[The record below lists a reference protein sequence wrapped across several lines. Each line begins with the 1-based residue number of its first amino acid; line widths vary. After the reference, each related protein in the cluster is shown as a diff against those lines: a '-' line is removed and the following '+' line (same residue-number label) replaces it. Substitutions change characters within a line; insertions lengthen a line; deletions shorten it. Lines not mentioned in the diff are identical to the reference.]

1 MKDDADQNNQYVLN
15 QWPNLIVKLD
25 VERTL
30 REFQETHTRLGDC
43 AICGSV
49 TELVAAAWDT
59 PDRVDV
65 FRVCEKC
72 KSDLSVDEFNTAL
85 SDRREKAVG
94 YRLEPWIKCS
104 HRD

>member
-1 MKDDADQNNQYVLN
+1 MKLVVNQRMTN
-15 QWPNLIVKLD
+15 TWPNLIVKLD

-30 REFQETHTRLGDC
+30 REFQETHTALGDC

-72 KSDLSVDEFNTAL
+72 TDLSVDDFGAAL

-94 YRLEPWIKCS
+94 YRLERVIGTEGTTS
-104 HRD
+104 